1 MHDEHIIVAADHP
14 SLAGDIERFLTM
26 LHAEQR
32 YFGPR
37 ARANPKPS
45 RSLIAT
51 LRERGGFRMAV
62 MVGGEIVGVARVDG
76 AGELSMAIASGHRGR
91 GLGTELGRAVTLR
104 ARDLD
109 FTRLVMRSTRRS
121 RAARRVAEELGC
133 IIIDGRHGRTELIID
148 LLPVERTA

>member
-14 SLAGDIERFLTM
+14 SLAGDIDRFLTR
-26 LHAEQR
+26 LQTEQR
-32 YFGPR
+32 YFGPS

-45 RSLIAT
+45 RSLIAS
-51 LRERGGFRMAV
+51 LRERDGFRLAILIDR
-62 MVGGEIVGVARVDG
+62 EIVGVARVDG
-76 AGELSMAIASGHRGR
+76 AGELWMAITPEHRGR
-91 GLGTELGRAVTLR
+91 GLGTELGRAVTVR
-104 ARDLD
+104 ARDLHV
-109 FTRLVMRSTRRS
+109 TRLVMRSTRRS